1 MLAMQ
6 GGMTPRTGTSKNGAV
21 HRYYTCSN
29 CARAGKTAC
38 RGRSLRMDKLDRL
51 VTDHLVK
58 RLFEPER
65 LTEILS
71 SLAGRRAQK
80 EQSLNARISS
90 L

>member
-1 MLAMQ
+1 
-6 GGMTPRTGTSKNGAV
+6 
-21 HRYYTCSN
+21 
-29 CARAGKTAC
+29 
-38 RGRSLRMDKLDRL
+38 MDKLDRL

-80 EQSLNARISS
+80 EQPECPDLIPLTRGRRCRRQAEAAV
-90 L
+90 

>member
-1 MLAMQ
+1 
-6 GGMTPRTGTSKNGAV
+6 
-21 HRYYTCSN
+21 
-29 CARAGKTAC
+29 
-38 RGRSLRMDKLDRL
+38 MDKLDRL